1 MYEQPFKV
9 VRDKAGW
16 TSTVIMERQDGVI
29 VDWDYVEPKTMRFIP
44 HGKYEIVPDAK
55 IYR

>member
-9 VRDKAGW
+9 VRDRDGW
-16 TSTVIMERQDGVI
+16 TTTVIMERPNGVI
-29 VDWDYVEPKTMRFIP
+29 VDWDYVEPKKMRFIP
-44 HGKYEIVPDAK
+44 HGEYEVVSDAK